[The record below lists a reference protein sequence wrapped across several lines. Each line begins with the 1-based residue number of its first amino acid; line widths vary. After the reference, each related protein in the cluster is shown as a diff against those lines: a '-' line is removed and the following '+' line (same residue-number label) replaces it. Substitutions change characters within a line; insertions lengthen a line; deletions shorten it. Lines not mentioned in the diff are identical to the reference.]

1 MAKTHIETLIEK
13 YSRDDEFIVDS
24 LLIEISA
31 QIADAMQGEGLS
43 QSQLAERLGITKSYV
58 SRLLHGTKNMTI
70 RTLCRIAN
78 ALDRSVSVQLIEFSV
93 QKGSGAGVVLGGAQT
108 VERTSRGGGGQ
119 LQLVA

>member
-70 RTLCRIAN
+70 RTLC
-78 ALDRSVSVQLIEFSV
+78 
-93 QKGSGAGVVLGGAQT
+93 
-108 VERTSRGGGGQ
+108 
-119 LQLVA
+119 